1 MWFVAIILCVLLLAG
16 CATSQTAQAP
26 AASYNPPLPPA
37 AYNPQP
43 PLAVYNPQPPPAAT
57 SADDDIGAA
66 MDKRCREWGGFKPAT
81 PEYFQCRMEFAR
93 YLSQGALH

>member
-1 MWFVAIILCVLLLAG
+1 MWFVVIILCVVSLAG

-26 AASYNPPLPPA
+26 AAPYNPPPPPAATLA
-37 AYNPQP
+37 AYNPP
-43 PLAVYNPQPPPAAT
+43 PPPATT

-66 MDKRCREWGGFKPAT
+66 MDKRCREWGGFRPGT